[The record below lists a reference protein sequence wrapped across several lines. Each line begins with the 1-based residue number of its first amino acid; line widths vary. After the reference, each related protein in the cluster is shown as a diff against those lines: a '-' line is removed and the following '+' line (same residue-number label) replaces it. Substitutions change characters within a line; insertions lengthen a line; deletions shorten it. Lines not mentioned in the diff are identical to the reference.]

1 MLKNNSNN
9 NKNKNKNK
17 KTPKNLPK
25 NKKPKTKKVYEM
37 SKHCVR
43 FCYELA
49 PLTRDVICCKT
60 FRGGG
65 NILVSFSLTSTLW

>member
-1 MLKNNSNN
+1 MN
-9 NKNKNKNK
+9 
-17 KTPKNLPK
+17 
-25 NKKPKTKKVYEM
+25 
-37 SKHCVR
+37 KHCVT

-65 NILVSFSLTSTLW
+65 NILVSFSHTSTLW